1 MLRDHIRETPTMAEP
16 RKALSLRT
24 LPWCLAA
31 LGATTCAPAAWA
43 VEMGRI
49 DVLSSQGA
57 PLYAH
62 FELRDV
68 MRRDWDTLD
77 IVVQPGSDANDAASA
92 AALQG
97 AKIRWQRPLK
107 GRVAV
112 AIEGFRP
119 YEASRLPVTVVV
131 RWGSGEIK
139 RSFDLE
145 FPQVAK
151 DAPLVIY
158 RNDTLSELM
167 ITHRY
172 GQGTLAQRMI
182 ATQRANPGAFIGNN
196 IHRILAGKSL
206 SLPTTNDILSVDA
219 AEAEALVKAQ
229 WAEFDAYRRS
239 LATRTQTIAQTDN
252 ANTGAVDRPVS
263 GQASAKSGDRLSVTQ
278 GQTKQE
284 QALATQQA
292 LAAEAERQSELHN
305 NLKDLKAVAKD
316 LPADASSGASVER
329 DAVPDSTLNEPA
341 WVTAIKAQ
349 PWLMPLTGVVLA
361 CLALLVWL
369 RRSRQRI
376 NPADMGGSNHGSE
389 PTHAASDITET
400 VEVMD
405 PPPQLRPQYTL
416 DKLIPDIDLEL
427 PPLDMPEVDGERLL
441 EEAKAALRAGDSEKA
456 RALALEALESRD
468 PLIQSNAKA
477 LLERI

>member
-1 MLRDHIRETPTMAEP
+1 M
-16 RKALSLRT
+16 
-24 LPWCLAA
+24 
-31 LGATTCAPAAWA
+31 
-43 VEMGRI
+43 
-49 DVLSSQGA
+49 
-57 PLYAH
+57 
-62 FELRDV
+62 
-68 MRRDWDTLD
+68 
-77 IVVQPGSDANDAASA
+77 
-92 AALQG
+92 
-97 AKIRWQRPLK
+97 
-107 GRVAV
+107 
-112 AIEGFRP
+112 
-119 YEASRLPVTVVV
+119 TVVV

-145 FPQVAK
+145 LPQVAK

-252 ANTGAVDRPVS
+252 ANTGAVDTPVS

-389 PTHAASDITET
+389 PTHAASDVTEA